1 MEKIKAIKDS
11 NTLTFLKLSK
21 TLLNN
26 VTTLLALLSLFGFI
40 GTQDQIITNNSKN
53 ISIITNETVLVT
65 DDNTNDVNTFYA
77 YLTISPLFFGFVRV
91 INDFQNL
98 CKYGKDIPNSASKGD
113 YIGVFGEDLALICV
127 EVIKGTSIHDNN
139 IFTLISTIF
148 KIFNYSITAFKIMFL
163 IIVDGLKSGIGSDPE
178 GAICLIKFLAFVGIS
193 GFYVLY
199 RYFTFTIDSE
209 AGDMFALYGLYN
221 LIGLFHTYIYCTMIC
236 D

>member
-11 NTLTFLKLSK
+11 NALTFLKLSK

-40 GTQDQIITNNSKN
+40 GTQEQVITNNSTN
-53 ISIITNETVLVT
+53 TSIVTNTSVIVT
-65 DDNTNDVNTFYA
+65 DQKSINENDVYA

-98 CKYGKDIPNSASKGD
+98 FKYGKEIPDSASKGD

-127 EVIKGTSIHDNN
+127 ATVKATLKQDNN
-139 IFTLISTIF
+139 IFTIISTIF
-148 KIFNYSITAFKIMFL
+148 KIFNYSVTAFKLMFS
-163 IIVDGLKSGIGSDPE
+163 IILAGLKSGSDPE
-178 GAICLIKFLAFVGIS
+178 GAVCIIRFLAFVGMS

-199 RYFTFTIDSE
+199 RYFTITIDSE

-221 LIGLFHTYIYCTMIC
+221 FIGLFHTYIYCTMIC

>member
-1 MEKIKAIKDS
+1 MEKLKAIKDS
-11 NTLTFLKLSK
+11 NTFTFLKVSK

-26 VTTLLALLSLFGFI
+26 ITTLLALLSLFGFL
-40 GTQDQIITNNSKN
+40 GTQNEVITNNS
-53 ISIITNETVLVT
+53 TNVTNTTVMVT
-65 DDNTNDVNTFYA
+65 DDNDVNTFYA

-98 CKYGKDIPNSASKGD
+98 CKYGKDIPDSASKGD

-178 GAICLIKFLAFVGIS
+178 GAICLIKFLAFVGVS

-209 AGDMFALYGLYN
+209 AGDMFALYALYN
-221 LIGLFHTYIYCTMIC
+221 FIGLLHTYIYCTMIC